1 MKNNLSSNNLYFPN
15 FITKDI
21 KHSFLNSNMHNSI
34 LRFKILSNLLKNNEI
49 FIFFNVNISLIIIY
63 LLMKF
68 IFSTKVIHKF
78 RLLVYPEG
86 AFSSRKNINFI

>member
-1 MKNNLSSNNLYFPN
+1 MKNNLSSNNLYFQN

-21 KHSFLNSNMHNSI
+21 KHSFLNFNKIKSI
-34 LRFKILSNLLKNNEI
+34 LILKILSNLFKKNEI
-49 FIFFNVNISLIIIY
+49 FIYFNINISLIIIY

-78 RLLVYPEG
+78 RLLVYPWG
-86 AFSSRKNINFI
+86 VSLGKKNKNLI